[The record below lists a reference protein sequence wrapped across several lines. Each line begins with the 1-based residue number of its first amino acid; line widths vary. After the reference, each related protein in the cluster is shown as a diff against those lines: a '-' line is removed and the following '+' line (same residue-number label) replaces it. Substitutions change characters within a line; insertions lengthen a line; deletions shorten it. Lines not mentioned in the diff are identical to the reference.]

1 MSVSHQDT
9 EDGIDAPALPPPY
22 ALRHQIPDVETYQR
36 LRQESGLT
44 PFPRAAAEAG
54 LSGTFLGVTISLEGE
69 IVGMGRVVGDGG
81 LFFQIVDIAVLPP
94 HQGKGLGKAI
104 MQALTQGLAARISAR
119 AYVSLVADGEA
130 HRLYAQYGFVPVAP
144 KSRGMAMWVDPAR

>member
-1 MSVSHQDT
+1 MSHQDNKQ
-9 EDGIDAPALPPPY
+9 GIDAPALPPPY
-22 ALRHQIPDVETYQR
+22 TLRYQIPDVGTYQH
-36 LRQESGLT
+36 LRQASGLT
-44 PFPRAAAEAG
+44 PFPRAAAVVG
-54 LSGTFLGVTISLEGE
+54 LSGTFLGVTISSEHE

-81 LFFQIVDIAVLPP
+81 LFFQIVDIAVLPA

-144 KSRGMAMWVDPAR
+144 KSQGMAMWVDPAR